1 MLTMM
6 MMRSWRMMIM
16 IIFDVVQLVVHQL
29 FCTDT
34 RLRLNDVT
42 VYDGDGHDADGDD
55 DDDEKEKDGDHCHRG
70 GATSS

>member
-1 MLTMM
+1 MV
-6 MMRSWRMMIM
+6 IM
-16 IIFDVVQLVVHQL
+16 IIIGVAQPEVDLL

-34 RLRLNDVT
+34 QLRLNDET

-55 DDDEKEKDGDHCHRG
+55 DDDEKEKDGDHYHRG